1 MAHGNTAVGL
11 LLRLWA
17 TFLAAVASYGLRRF
31 TIGGLP
37 VLSGLMPVL
46 FNAVLVGWEL

>member
-17 TFLAAVASYGLRRF
+17 TFLAAVIVCPFREQKAAG
-31 TIGGLP
+31 
-37 VLSGLMPVL
+37 
-46 FNAVLVGWEL
+46 AVIHAPAAFLYSAVVSAL

>member
-17 TFLAAVASYGLRRF
+17 TFLAAVIVCA
-31 TIGGLP
+31 
-37 VLSGLMPVL
+37 LSENKKQREP
-46 FNAVLVGWEL
+46 